1 MQRIDGNLF
10 LSASDLVN
18 FLGCAHASWL
28 DLRQL
33 TEPVELPETDATA
46 ALIQKK
52 GLEHEQAYLAGLKA
66 GGKGV
71 VEIGGAGLSLAD
83 RV

>member
-1 MQRIDGNLF
+1 MQRIDGNLL

-33 TEPVELPETDATA
+33 SDPVELPEPDPSK

-52 GLEHEQAYLAGLKA
+52 GLEHERSYLAGLKA
-66 GGKGV
+66 TGV
-71 VEIGGAGLSLAD
+71 NAIVVD
-83 RV
+83 